1 MSLRSKNELECLA
14 TRLREE
20 MHVTTKDPVRIHQI
34 LKEKNILTWFRKLDD
49 NFSGMAIRIQD
60 GQAGRGSRYFMLI
73 NTAQSYAKQ
82 RFTACHELYHLLYQE
97 QFTVSQNNAGL
108 FNKKETEEY
117 NADLFA
123 SYLLLPEMGLKELT
137 PDKEQGRN
145 KITLATLLKIEQNF
159 GCSRSALLMRL
170 KGLGWITDEVFAR
183 YQKDVRKSAIEY
195 GYSTRLYEPTYQ
207 TELVGDYNLKARAL
221 YDAGLIS
228 QAKYFS
234 LLADMGLDFSNE
246 LGDGEE

>member
-1 MSLRSKNELECLA
+1 MLGYTPARRNACHDERPSTHTSDFE
-14 TRLREE
+14 REE
-20 MHVTTKDPVRIHQI
+20 H
-34 LKEKNILTWFRKLDD
+34 LTWFRKLDD
-49 NFSGMAIRIQD
+49 NFSGMAIRIQS
-60 GQAGRGSRYFMLI
+60 GQVSRGSRYFMPI

-145 KITLATLLKIEQNF
+145 KISLATLLKIEQNF
-159 GCSRSALLMRL
+159 GCSRSAIAHASEGFGMDFRRGICSLPKRCP
-170 KGLGWITDEVFAR
+170 K
-183 YQKDVRKSAIEY
+183 
-195 GYSTRLYEPTYQ
+195 
-207 TELVGDYNLKARAL
+207 
-221 YDAGLIS
+221 IS
-228 QAKYFS
+228 R
-234 LLADMGLDFSNE
+234 
-246 LGDGEE
+246 